1 MTLSSADLTWN
12 ELVSII
18 NKLHKLDMSEKDI
31 KNLTYHDKYRL
42 LNSNTVLVARHVLYR
57 VEVFLKEISV
67 HRSSRKTNYYAIRV

>member
-31 KNLTYHDKYRL
+31 KD
-42 LNSNTVLVARHVLYR
+42 
-57 VEVFLKEISV
+57 IM
-67 HRSSRKTNYYAIRV
+67 TNIAC